1 MPKKPAKRRTKS
13 RPVESTRVV
22 FIGTGFVG
30 STAAFATMIQ
40 GIASEIVLID
50 INKKKSLGEAL
61 DLEHGLS
68 FTYPC
73 KIWSGSYKDCHNADV
88 IVITAGL
95 GQKPGQTRL
104 ELAGINAKIIAD
116 IMKNIRRYTK
126 DAIIVMVTN
135 PLDVM
140 TYVAI
145 KKSGFPKNRV
155 FGTGTTLDS
164 SRFRELLAEQFGV
177 SPNSMQAYL
186 IGEHGDSSVPVFS
199 HANVMGEPI
208 KNLPFYNAGA
218 AKKAYEKTKNAAYE
232 IIAKKGAT
240 YYAIALGI
248 SKVVRSIIYDENYV
262 FPVSTLLTGQYG
274 LRNVCL
280 SLPAVVGRT
289 GIKRVLDIKLDA
301 DERKQLKRSATIIK
315 KTISSALKK

>member
-1 MPKKPAKRRTKS
+1 MATKKKTKIT
-13 RPVESTRVV
+13 ESTRVV
-22 FIGTGFVG
+22 FIGTGLVG

-40 GIASEIVLID
+40 GIASEIVLLD

-73 KIWSGSYKDCHNADV
+73 KIWSGDYRDCKDADV

-104 ELAGINAKIIAD
+104 ELAGINAKIMTD
-116 IMKNIRRYTK
+116 IMKNISRHTK
-126 DAIIVMVTN
+126 NAVILIVTN
-135 PLDVM
+135 PLDVI

-145 KKSGFPKNRV
+145 KNSKFPRNRI
-155 FGTGTTLDS
+155 FGSGTTLDS
-164 SRFRELLAEQFGV
+164 SRFRQLLSDQFQI
-177 SPNSMQAYL
+177 SPDSMEAYL

-208 KNLPFYNAGA
+208 QKLPMYKAKA
-218 AKKAYEKTKNAAYE
+218 AKNAYKKTKNAAYE
-232 IIAKKGAT
+232 IINKKGAT

-248 SKVVRSIIYDENYV
+248 SKIVRSIIFDENKV
-262 FPVSTLLTGQYG
+262 FPVSTMLTGQHG
-274 LRNVCL
+274 IKNICL
-280 SLPAVVGRT
+280 SLPCVVGRN
-289 GIKRVLDIKLDA
+289 GIKRIIDIKLSKE
-301 DERKQLKRSATIIK
+301 ERRQLHGSAKIIRNTIDSIK
-315 KTISSALKK
+315 